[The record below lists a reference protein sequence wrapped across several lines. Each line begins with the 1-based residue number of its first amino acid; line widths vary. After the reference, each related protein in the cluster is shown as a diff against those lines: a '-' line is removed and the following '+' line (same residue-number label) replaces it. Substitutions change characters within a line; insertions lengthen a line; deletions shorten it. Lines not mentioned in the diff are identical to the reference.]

1 VEKAHPDVFN
11 VLLQV
16 LTTPHHRQPGPHRGF
31 QEYDSDP
38 DLQPRLR
45 YHPRGHSSHSGEIA
59 PEARAKVDALLKRS
73 FRPEFLNRLDEI
85 VYFKPLTKM
94 EIRSVVGL
102 MMKDLSRRLED
113 KELRLELTDEA
124 KDFIVNEGYD
134 PIYGARPLKRYIQRT
149 VETLVARLII
159 AEDPAP
165 GTILRVSVENG
176 ELKVTPVYGAKPVK

>member
-1 VEKAHPDVFN
+1 
-11 VLLQV
+11 
-16 LTTPHHRQPGPHRGF
+16 
-31 QEYDSDP
+31 
-38 DLQPRLR
+38 
-45 YHPRGHSSHSGEIA
+45 
-59 PEARAKVDALLKRS
+59 
-73 FRPEFLNRLDEI
+73 
-85 VYFKPLTKM
+85 M